1 MRFNPQTYQEEMV
14 YVPPPPPQTGMSS
27 VPSYVSQMQGTG
39 PFGYGEFDEFTGA
52 AAMPSSIRNAQRNEQ
67 RLSNNKTERIQS
79 FLRHISGELQRENIA
94 PDSQEFVDRVQD
106 LVQTYDLWEYLDNNP
121 RSANYQ
127 KLSPNSTLFEL
138 AQRSASNIEID
149 PDEITRVAQFQSLA
163 PETGMGSI
171 PSEIAYMTGENQYQA
186 PRQTPDFYGEQF
198 EDFTGTGSEAGRSM
212 EESYVPPPR
221 EYPSYVSEPDFY
233 QYGEEYT
240 PPPRTDREGVNPD
253 IKTGTYPDTNVLRDY
268 DPKFGRFINRY
279 DEIFPVNSTYEG
291 SWRPFE
297 DILRDELGEEIP
309 GIGFPGTNAKRNA
322 LLKLRNWYNQRSQ
335 NQRLET
341 ERTWKK
347 EGLPVGSFTS
357 RGEYEYSEDDWKKSD
372 AFKQWQQKNNP
383 EGIEFSPYS
392 EMAKMQKEAF
402 EQWQQNSTNN
412 RQNFYETGEV
422 PSPVV
427 EKVGEVVGEDVGEV
441 VGEDVGEVIRSGDAK
456 ENYISDFLTGQVP
469 GYEWIADVDPS
480 EMSVDAI
487 REMAEGIWGS
497 LSADEKSIY
506 GVEAPSPEPVVTTE
520 GTGEQKIL
528 NDSAAKINAYKT
540 LADYSG
546 QSLPSIIKMS
556 VDGTLPSIPPALLEE
571 LKQPLI
577 RIQQPTGELDLDGN
591 PITIGV
597 DIPNPNIEPLFN
609 IYRTQLDT
617 QVEAFRL
624 AKQKDISDADN
635 TARFNQALVS
645 ATGGLAGRGTDK
657 DFGPTALAEQE
668 RRMARIGA
676 TGGLETL
683 TPQELQDFQQQ
694 QALIGATGGL
704 SGREGG
710 LTPEALAQQE
720 LQRQQISATGGLSG
734 LTPFSGAPSASE
746 AARIQQQLFGA
757 DPARAI
763 STARSLTPFE
773 MAQLQLQPLRMQQ
786 AQEEAR
792 RAEEQRQFNEQLAI
806 NQRAQQLAEL
816 ESQRRLGLQSG
827 QLQQQ
832 RQLELARL
840 FSDPTAVGSLSAI
853 YGPQFFEQE
862 QVFGS
867 PFGGQPPLPDTSFNQ
882 LQNPQQPS
890 FTPATNVSTPFGSS
904 LTTGQF
910 QEMSPYGQG
919 QYLTTQARQ
928 KGKSRQELE
937 REMEAVT
944 PFGTQTGRG
953 GLDKYLSGTGEL

>member
-1 MRFNPQTYQEEMV
+1 MPYEMRFNPQTYQEEMV

-67 RLSNNKTERIQS
+67 RLLNNKTERIQS

-240 PPPRTDREGVNPD
+240 PPPRIEREGVNRD
-253 IKTGTYPDTNVLRDY
+253 IKTGTYPDTKALREY
-268 DPKFGRFINRY
+268 DPNFFGFINRY
-279 DEIFPVNSTYEG
+279 DKIFPVNSTYEG

-309 GIGFPGTNAKRNA
+309 EAGFPGTNAKRNA
-322 LLKLRNWYNQRSQ
+322 LLKLREWYNDRSK
-335 NQRLET
+335 NQRIAT
-341 ERTWKK
+341 EEEWEKA
-347 EGLPVGSFTS
+347 GLPVGKLIN
-357 RGEYEYSEDDWKKSD
+357 EKYEYSEDDWKNSD
-372 AFKQWQQKNNP
+372 DFKQWQQENNP
-383 EGIEFSPYS
+383 EGREIAPYS
-392 EMAKMQKEAF
+392 QMAKMQKEAF
-402 EQWQQNSTNN
+402 EQWQQNSINN
-412 RQNFYETGEV
+412 RQKFYETGEV
-422 PSPVV
+422 PPPV
-427 EKVGEVVGEDVGEV
+427 KIDKSTKVGEDVGEV
-441 VGEDVGEVIRSGDAK
+441 VGEDVGEVIRPGDAK
-456 ENYISDFLTGQVP
+456 ENYIRDFLTGQVP
-469 GYEWIADVDPS
+469 GYEWIADLDPS

-487 REMAEGIWGS
+487 REMAEGIWDNQ

-506 GVEAPSPEPVVTTE
+506 GVEAPSPEVTTE

-528 NDSAAKINAYKT
+528 SDSAAKINAYKT

-571 LKQPLI
+571 LKRPLI
-577 RIQQPTGELDLDGN
+577 RIQQAGEDAFGN

-624 AKQKDISDADN
+624 AQQKDISAEDRDS
-635 TARFNQALVS
+635 RFNQALVS
-645 ATGGLAGRGTDK
+645 ATGGLAGTGTGQ

-668 RRMARIGA
+668 RRMARIAA

-683 TPQELQDFQQQ
+683 TPQQLQDFQQQ

-704 SGREGG
+704 SGTEGG

-816 ESQRRLGLQSG
+816 ESQRRLGLQAG

-867 PFGGQPPLPDTSFNQ
+867 PFAGQTGAVQPLPVQNQ
-882 LQNPQQPS
+882 QQPS

-910 QEMSPYGQG
+910 QEMSPYAQG
-919 QYLTTQARQ
+919 QYLTSQARQ

-944 PFGTQTGRG
+944 PFGTPTGRG
-953 GLDKYLSGTGEL
+953 GLDKYFSGTGEL